1 MAAES
6 QRLVLATHNHH
17 KVVEVGRILAPRGI
31 EIEPLPADAELPP
44 EVGDTFAANA
54 LGKARAAAAL
64 TGRPAIGDDSGIEA
78 EALDGRPG
86 VRSARYAGPA
96 ATDEQ
101 NLARLIAEVTPGTGL
116 RYVCLVAY
124 VEPGGEEQLFRGTCS
139 GRMSPQRRG
148 ERGFGYDP
156 VFVPDDA
163 TGERTMAELSEREKD
178 DISHRGRAVRAL
190 AAWLAR

>member
-6 QRLVLATHNHH
+6 QRLVLATHNRH
-17 KVVEVGRILAPRGI
+17 KVVEVRRILAQRGI
-31 EIEPLPADAELPP
+31 EIEPLPADGELPP

-78 EALDGRPG
+78 EALGGRPG

-101 NLARLIAEVTPGTGL
+101 NLTRLIAEVPPGTRL
-116 RYVCLVAY
+116 RYVCVVAY
-124 VEPGGEEQLFRGTCS
+124 VDPGGGEQLFHGTCG
-139 GRMSPQRRG
+139 GRMSPERRG
-148 ERGFGYDP
+148 GRGFGYDP
-156 VFVPDDA
+156 VFVPDDGA
-163 TGERTMAELSEREKD
+163 GERTMAELTEPEKD

-190 AAWLAR
+190 SAWLAR

>member
-1 MAAES
+1 MTAVS
-6 QRLVLATHNHH
+6 QRLVLATQNPH
-17 KVVEVGRILAPRGI
+17 KVIEVGRVLAPLGI
-31 EIEPLPADAELPP
+31 EIEPLPADAKLPP

-78 EALDGRPG
+78 EALGGGPG

-96 ATDEQ
+96 ATDEE
-101 NLARLIAEVTPGTGL
+101 NLARLIAEVPPGTGL
-116 RYVCLVAY
+116 RYVCVVAY
-124 VEPGGEEQLFRGTCS
+124 VEPGGQEQLFHGTCS

-156 VFVPDDA
+156 VFLPDED
-163 TGERTMAELSEREKD
+163 TGERTMAELAESEKD
-178 DISHRGRAVRAL
+178 EISHRGRAVRAL